1 MNHILR
7 IAGFLLAFSG
17 MLFSAHVM
25 GASPAWVTGE
35 TAEYPANQYLLGR
48 GIGATEEEA
57 KNRARGELAANF
69 EVRIEVLSENTTQL
83 EQSGKYEQVSRSA
96 SQKVSAKTNKVINGI
111 SLPKI
116 WRNPV
121 TQDFHVLAVLPRAQA
136 SASMRE
142 ELDKLDKALQQYLQA
157 VDSQRDP
164 LLKIGLLSQALQS
177 SIQREGFQSLL
188 KVLDPSGQGVPA
200 PLTQAE
206 VRMQVDENIKNI
218 RIAPEISGGANA
230 REFFNVLKG
239 GLAAAG
245 FLATD
250 TDTADLLLKGNFVV
264 HDLGRQG
271 NWNWLRVTVEVSL
284 LERTTGRVRG
294 SKIWSVKTSAQD
306 ADTARSRAI
315 MDVENLLKRELRAT
329 IIGFAA
335 N

>member
-7 IAGFLLAFSG
+7 IAGILLAFSG
-17 MLFSAHVM
+17 MLFSAHAM

-35 TAEYPANQYLLGR
+35 TAEYPPNQYLLGR

-69 EVRIEVLSENTTQL
+69 EVRIEVLSENSTQL
-83 EQSGKYEQVSRSA
+83 EQSGKHERVSRSA
-96 SQKVSAKTNKVINGI
+96 SQKVSAKTDKVINGI
-111 SLPKI
+111 SLPEI

-121 TQDFHVLAVLPRAQA
+121 TLDYHALAVLPRAQA

-142 ELDKLDKALQQYLQA
+142 ELDKLDTALQQYLQA
-157 VDSQRDP
+157 ANSQQDP

-206 VRMQVDENIKNI
+206 VRMQVDENIKKI
-218 RIAPEISGGANA
+218 RIAPEVSGEANA
-230 REFFNVLKG
+230 HEFFNALKG

-245 FLATD
+245 FLATN

-264 HDLGRQG
+264 HDLRLQG
-271 NWNWLRVTVEVSL
+271 NWNWLRVTLEVSL
-284 LERTTGRVRG
+284 LERATGRVRG
-294 SKIWSVKTSAQD
+294 SKTWSVKASAQD
-306 ADTARSRAI
+306 ANTAHSRAI
-315 MDVENLLKRELRAT
+315 MEVEKLLKQELRTT